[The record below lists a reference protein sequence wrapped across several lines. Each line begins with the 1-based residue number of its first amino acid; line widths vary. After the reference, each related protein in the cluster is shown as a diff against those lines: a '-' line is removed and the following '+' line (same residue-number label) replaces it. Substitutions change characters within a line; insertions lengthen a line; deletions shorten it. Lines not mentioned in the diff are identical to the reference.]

1 LRTSNPRPW
10 LNSSNGTPR
19 YDLRHAEAR
28 EELEEYSRSFKICIR
43 RIRGENH
50 VKRKTVKMI
59 ALGSFALAFSVSI
72 ARHAQ
77 AQDAK
82 NPYPSMAPLDQYL
95 IPDRDAE
102 IALARS
108 AAPPSIAKDATVMVL
123 GRHGYETVVEGKN
136 GFVCNVDRS
145 WMDQFEN
152 SPEFWN
158 PKRRGPVCYNPPA
171 ARTLL
176 PILLMRTKLALAGKS
191 KAAMNESMKAA
202 IEKGELPALE
212 PSGMA
217 YMLSKQ
223 GFLNSR
229 CGNCSPHLMFY
240 VPVKDAH
247 TWGAAPLGTDAPVL
261 LAPHF
266 NGAPEPVTEFIVP
279 VSEWSDGTPADSGA
293 HSAAH

>member
-1 LRTSNPRPW
+1 MTRN
-10 LNSSNGTPR
+10 
-19 YDLRHAEAR
+19 
-28 EELEEYSRSFKICIR
+28 
-43 RIRGENH
+43 
-50 VKRKTVKMI
+50 TVTMI
-59 ALGSFALAFSVSI
+59 TLALFAPALALAA

-77 AQDAK
+77 AQEAK
-82 NPYPSMAPLDQYL
+82 NHYPTRMAPLEQYL
-95 IPDRDAE
+95 MGRDAE

-108 AAPPSIAKDATVMVL
+108 AAPANIAKDATVMVL
-123 GRHGYETVVEGKN
+123 GRDGYETVVEGTN

-158 PKRRGPVCYNPPA
+158 PKRRGPVCYNPQA
-171 ARTLL
+171 SRTLL
-176 PILLMRTKLALAGKS
+176 PITLIRTKLAFAGKS
-191 KAAMNESMKAA
+191 RAEMNEGMKAA
-202 IEKGELPALE
+202 IGKGEVPALE
-212 PSGMA
+212 PGGMA

-240 VPVKDAH
+240 VSVKDAH

-266 NGAPEPVTEFIVP
+266 NGAPEPVTEFIVL
-279 VSEWSDGTPADSGA
+279 VSNWSDGTPADSGDHA
-293 HSAAH
+293 H

>member
-1 LRTSNPRPW
+1 M
-10 LNSSNGTPR
+10 
-19 YDLRHAEAR
+19 
-28 EELEEYSRSFKICIR
+28 
-43 RIRGENH
+43 
-50 VKRKTVKMI
+50 KRKTVKII
-59 ALGSFALAFSVSI
+59 ALGLFALAFALST

-82 NPYPSMAPLDQYL
+82 SPYPTSMAPLQQYL
-95 IPDRDAE
+95 MDRDAE

-108 AAPPSIAKDATVMVL
+108 AAPTSVSNDATVLVF
-123 GRHGYETVVEGKN
+123 GRQGYETAVEGKN

-158 PKRRGPVCYNPPA
+158 PKRRGPVCYNPAA

-176 PILLMRTKLALAGKS
+176 PITLIRTKLALAGKS
-191 KAAMNESMKAA
+191 KAEMNEGMKAA
-202 IEKGELPALE
+202 IENGELPALD
-212 PSGMA
+212 PGGMA

-223 GFLNSR
+223 GFLNSK
-229 CGNCSPHLMFY
+229 CGNCAPHLMFY

-261 LAPHF
+261 LATHF

-279 VSEWSDGTPADSGA
+279 VSEWSDGTPADSDSHA
-293 HSAAH
+293 H